1 MGPPW
6 RRVPLYTW
14 ELTPRFELPEDY
26 RRILDP
32 ILVGEPYKG
41 EGVDAAYPW
50 FRALSAQHRDKLVQ
64 YCEELDR
71 LHEDL
76 DFALFDLETATV
88 FVYEDLYHR
97 RLALAYHADN
107 VDMRVHAYREKTFK
121 LVNYFFGGLAEDDE
135 DPRLNNKVF
144 DELRER
150 GRGRVVARLREFRGD
165 AQISAALERRKLF
178 VHYCAD
184 RSGKPMLTPSQWI
197 EEQISEVRGLG
208 ELEQLM
214 NFEELL
220 KRTREEI
227 DEICERLAGFR
238 YRLVAELKASFQ

>member
-1 MGPPW
+1 MGID
-6 RRVPLYTW
+6 
-14 ELTPRFELPEDY
+14 PRFELPEDY

-32 ILVGEPYKG
+32 IIFGESYKG
-41 EGVDAAYPW
+41 EGVDAVYPW
-50 FRALSAQHRDKLVQ
+50 FRALSAQHRDKCVQ

-97 RLALAYHADN
+97 RLVLAYHADN
-107 VDMRVHAYREKTFK
+107 VDMRVHAYREKVFK
-121 LVNYFFGGLAEDDE
+121 LVNYFFGGLVEDHE
-135 DPRLNNKVF
+135 DPRLNNKVL
-144 DELRER
+144 DELSKR
-150 GRGRVVARLREFRGD
+150 GGGRVVACLRELRGD
-165 AQISAALERRKLF
+165 AQIAAALERRKLF

-197 EEQISEVRGLG
+197 EEQITEVR
-208 ELEQLM
+208 ELNELAQLM

-227 DEICERLAGFR
+227 DDICERLGGFR